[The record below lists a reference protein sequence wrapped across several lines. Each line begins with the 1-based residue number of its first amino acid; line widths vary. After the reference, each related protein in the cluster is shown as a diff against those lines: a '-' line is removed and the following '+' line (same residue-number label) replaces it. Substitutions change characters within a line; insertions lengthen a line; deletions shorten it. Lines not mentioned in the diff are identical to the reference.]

1 MSFYEDREKEKEE
14 DVELR
19 KRKQRMCFVLEYKV
33 FELPLVYSCFL
44 LYYLTWLASY
54 NVGGVEM

>member
-1 MSFYEDREKEKEE
+1 MSFYEDIKEEKE

-33 FELPLVYSCFL
+33 FEPPPVY
-44 LYYLTWLASY
+44 
-54 NVGGVEM
+54 